1 VGQRKAPLYFYFGSV
16 QYLLL
21 FCDVPIK
28 AAHCKRKESF
38 GATTPKL
45 INTIDQKK
53 KEVTI

>member
-28 AAHCKRKESF
+28 ATHCKRKESF